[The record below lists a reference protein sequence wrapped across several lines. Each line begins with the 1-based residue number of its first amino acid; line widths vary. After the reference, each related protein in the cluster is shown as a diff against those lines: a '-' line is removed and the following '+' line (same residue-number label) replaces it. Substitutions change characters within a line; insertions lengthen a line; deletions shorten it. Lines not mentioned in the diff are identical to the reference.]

1 MTAIVVDDEQLA
13 MEGCISAIQ
22 KVNPNIKVQGFSRG
36 KDAVAYVAESGADI
50 AFLDVEMRIMGGIE
64 LAQKLQSINPKI
76 NIIFVTGYSEYM
88 GEAFSLYASGYI
100 MKPVTTK
107 KIKSELEHLRFPVT
121 EEISHKLK
129 VVTFGNFEIFDPS
142 GRPIAFS
149 YNKSKELLAF
159 LIDANGAMRTFEQVM
174 EALWMDEDG
183 AGSHGSY
190 LRNIVADLQHTL
202 SQYGC
207 GEAIIRRRGEAGV
220 DKSYFDCDFFDYL
233 EGKQSESVF
242 SGSYMSQ
249 YSWDEKTLGM
259 LYRMDFSDV

>member
-22 KVNPNIKVQGFSRG
+22 KVDQNIEVQGFSRG
-36 KDAVAYVAESGADI
+36 QDALSYVEENGADI
-50 AFLDVEMRIMGGIE
+50 AFLDVEMRVMGGIE
-64 LAQKLQSINPKI
+64 LAQKLQSINPGI

-107 KIKSELEHLRFPVT
+107 KIKSELDHLRYPVVNKAPR
-121 EEISHKLK
+121 KLK
-129 VVTFGNFEIFDPS
+129 VVTFGTFEVFDPN
-142 GRPIAFS
+142 GIPVAFS
-149 YNKSKELLAF
+149 YNKTKELLAF

-174 EALWMDEDG
+174 EALWMDEDA
-183 AGSHGSY
+183 AGTHGSY
-190 LRNIVADLQHTL
+190 LRNLFADMQHTL
-202 SQYGC
+202 SEYGC
-207 GEAIIRRRGEAGV
+207 GEAIIKRRGEAGI

-233 EGKQSESVF
+233 DGKQGESVF

-249 YSWDEKTLGM
+249 YSWAEMTLGM
-259 LYRMDFSDV
+259 LYRMEDSEV